1 MNERCP
7 YVFQLLFQGAV
18 LANLQLN
25 SPSSYL
31 FPIYLEP
38 EQRLLPDLLACLEAW
53 FQIYIY
59 INIYIYRE
67 LEDAGVMFL
76 IYFSAGILAFSEP
89 QRLVLHYFCLI
100 LVVMNRKEKISP
112 WWFEPGCCTQQLMWK
127 FSPITKNV
135 TGNKSPS
142 PSHRIIREI
151 PDS

>member
-1 MNERCP
+1 MKDVPTFSSCCFKEPCWPISSLIVPPVTCSLYIWNQNNDCCLI
-7 YVFQLLFQGAV
+7 YW
-18 LANLQLN
+18 LAWKLG
-25 SPSSYL
+25 SKY
-31 FPIYLEP
+31 
-38 EQRLLPDLLACLEAW
+38 
-53 FQIYIY
+53 IYIY
-59 INIYIYRE
+59 KYIYRE